1 MNKSIME
8 NYTKLSLV
16 PILPPLFLLLSI
28 VVYLYTKDA
37 FSIEKYIEVQKELFL
52 FLNLKLSQFPMIQHN
67 LTQLGDA
74 FVFLSLLTIF
84 IIHAPKIWEAL
95 VCASLVSVVFCSIS
109 KKVFSV
115 PRPAVILDNNS
126 FVIVGKTLS
135 GHNSL
140 PSGHSMTVFTILTI
154 LLFAFMPSEKYKK
167 IIWTISVLIIGLVLV
182 FTRVGVGAHYPLDVM
197 VGSIIGYISG
207 LLGIF
212 ICRKY
217 SLCQWIGNKKIYPFF
232 ILLFTVSIVL
242 LINKILKENLVI
254 YYFPLGILFVTVY
267 LMIRVYVRKR
277 V

>member
-1 MNKSIME
+1 MNKSITE

-16 PILPPLFLLLSI
+16 PILPPLFLLFSI
-28 VVYLYTKDA
+28 VFYLYTNDA

-67 LTQLGDA
+67 LTQFGDA

-84 IIHAPKIWEAL
+84 IIYAPKIWEAL

-109 KKVFSV
+109 KKIFSV
-115 PRPAVILDNNS
+115 PRPAVILDHNS
-126 FVIVGKTLS
+126 FVIVGNTLS

-154 LLFAFMPSEKYKK
+154 LLFAFMPPKKYEK
-167 IIWTISVLIIGLVLV
+167 IIWTISVLMIGLVLV

-197 VGSIIGYISG
+197 MGSIIGYISG

-217 SLCQWIGNKKIYPFF
+217 SLCKWIGNKKIYPFF

-254 YYFPLGILFVTVY
+254 YYFPLVILFVTVY

>member
-1 MNKSIME
+1 MNKSITE

-16 PILPPLFLLLSI
+16 PIIPPLFLLFSI
-28 VVYLYTKDA
+28 AIYLYINDA
-37 FSIEKYIEVQKELFL
+37 FNIENYIEVQKELFL
-52 FLNLKLSQFPMIQHN
+52 FLNLKLSQFPMIQYN
-67 LTQLGDA
+67 LTQFGDA

-84 IIHAPKIWEAL
+84 IIYAPKIWEAL
-95 VCASLVSVVFCSIS
+95 ICASLVSVVFCSLF
-109 KKVFSV
+109 KKLFSV
-115 PRPAVILDNNS
+115 PRPAVKIDHNS

-167 IIWTISVLIIGLVLV
+167 IIWIISVLMIGLVLV

-197 VGSIIGYISG
+197 AGSIIGYISG

-217 SLCQWIGNKKIYPFF
+217 SLCQWIGNQKIYPFF

-254 YYFPLGILFVTVY
+254 YYFPLVILFVTVY

>member
-1 MNKSIME
+1 ME

-37 FSIEKYIEVQKELFL
+37 LNIENYIGIQKGSFFYINHVLG
-52 FLNLKLSQFPMIQHN
+52 QFPMLQYN
-67 LTQLGDA
+67 LTQFGDA
-74 FVFLSLLTIF
+74 FVFLSLLTVF

-95 VCASLVSVVFCSIS
+95 VCASLVSVVFCSLF
-109 KKVFSV
+109 KKLFSV
-115 PRPAVILDNNS
+115 PRPAVILDHNS
-126 FVIVGKTLS
+126 FVIVGKTLL

-154 LLFAFMPSEKYKK
+154 LLFAFMPSKK
-167 IIWTISVLIIGLVLV
+167 SKQIIWTISVLMIGLVLV
-182 FTRVGVGAHYPLDVM
+182 FTRVGVGAHYPLDVLA
-197 VGSIIGYISG
+197 GSIIGYISG

-254 YYFPLGILFVTVY
+254 YYFPLVILFITIY
-267 LMIRVYVRKR
+267 LMIKVYVRKR
-277 V
+277 F